1 MGSEAMPIHS
11 PALDPGQPTGL
22 LLGGAFDDRD
32 QDLAVR
38 NPYTGETIATV
49 AVGGE
54 QDVAA
59 AVDGALAH
67 LPPPPAAERAQVL
80 DRAARLVS
88 ERAESFART
97 ICLEAGKPMKQ
108 ARAEAARCVDT
119 LTFSALE
126 ARSLAGEMVPMEAS
140 AAGVGKVAMI
150 LREPIGV
157 VGAISPFNFPLNL
170 VCHKLAPAIAAGCPV
185 VLKPAS
191 ATPLSAL
198 LLARTLADA
207 GLPPG
212 FLSVVI
218 GGGGTV
224 GNALVDHPDVP
235 MISFTGSPPVGW
247 GIRQRQPRK
256 EVALELGN
264 STPVIVEADAD
275 LETAAAKLAVSGFAH
290 AGQSCISVQRVY
302 VAREALD
309 RFRDLFVSAV
319 EALVVGDPM
328 DDATD
333 VGPVID
339 EENRDRIAGWID
351 EARRGGAELLTG
363 GDVADG
369 LLRPTVLE
377 GISPDMKVSC
387 EEVFGPVVGLAGYD
401 TVDEAI
407 ALANSSPFGLQAG
420 IFTAR
425 TDAAMAW
432 ARRLRFGGVLINE
445 TPTFRA
451 DQMPYGGVKD
461 SGNTR
466 EGPRFAVRSMTEP
479 KLVVLQMPAGEA

>member
-1 MGSEAMPIHS
+1 MPILS
-11 PALDPGQPTGL
+11 PALDPAQPTGL
-22 LLGGAFDDRD
+22 LLEGRFDQPN
-32 QDLAVR
+32 QDLQVR
-38 NPYTGETIATV
+38 NPYTGEVIASV
-49 AVGGE
+49 AVGGPE
-54 QDVAA
+54 DVET
-59 AVDGALAH
+59 AVATAHTH

-80 DRAARLVS
+80 ERAARLVS
-88 ERAESFART
+88 ERSETFART
-97 ICLEAGKPMKQ
+97 ICLEAGKPIAQ
-108 ARAEAARCVDT
+108 ARGEAARCVDT
-119 LTFSALE
+119 LTFAAVE
-126 ARSLAGEMVPMEAS
+126 ARSVAGEMVPMEAS
-140 AAGVGKVAMI
+140 VAGAGKLGMI

-157 VGAISPFNFPLNL
+157 LGAISPFNFPLNL
-170 VCHKLAPAIAAGCPV
+170 VAHKLAPAIAAGCPV

-191 ATPLSAL
+191 STPLSAL
-198 LLARTLADA
+198 LLAQTLAEA
-207 GLPPG
+207 GLPEG
-212 FLSVVI
+212 FVSVVV

-224 GNALVDHPDVP
+224 GNALVDHPGVP

-275 LETAAAKLAVSGFAH
+275 LERAAARLAASGYTH

-302 VAREALD
+302 VRREAYD
-309 RFRDLFVSAV
+309 RFRDLFVDAV
-319 EALVVGDPM
+319 ERLRVGDPM

-339 EENRDRIAGWID
+339 LAARERIVDWID
-351 EARRGGAELLTG
+351 EARRAGADVLTG
-363 GDVADG
+363 GEVRDG

-377 GISPDMKVSC
+377 GIDPSMKVSC
-387 EEVFGPVVGLAGYD
+387 EEVFGPVVGLASYA
-401 TVDEAI
+401 TIDEAI
-407 ALANSSPFGLQAG
+407 DLANSSPYGLQAG
-420 IFTAR
+420 IFTGRA
-425 TDAAMAW
+425 DAALGW
-432 ARRLRFGGVLINE
+432 ARRLHFGGILVNE

-479 KLVVLQMPAGEA
+479 KLVVLNLPAE